1 MIYDFIILKEEQSLN
16 RVKGDQLPDLDI
28 QIYDN
33 SVIPFTEVDLTALSV
48 SLSMKKTKSTTPK
61 IDDQPFTIVTPAVG
75 LIKFEFQTNQIDEV
89 GTYDCEIKV
98 INTGKSLTLK
108 RKFQIIIQ
116 DSVA

>member
-1 MIYDFIILKEEQSLN
+1 MIYDFIILNEEQALN
-16 RVKGDQLPDLDI
+16 RVKGDQLPDLDV

-48 SLSMKKTKSTTPK
+48 SFSMKKLKTTTPK
-61 IDDQPFTIVTPAVG
+61 IDDQPFTLVTAANG
-75 LIKFEFQTNQIDEV
+75 LIKFEFQTNQVDEI

-98 INTGKSLTLK
+98 IDTGKSLTLK